1 MSISFFRHKPVVI
14 QPCSGILFSNKMSL
28 TTDTYK
34 NLDTSQKHYIKLKK
48 PDSNVT
54 YYTILFNIL
63 GLERPRYQKTLVFAI
78 GYNARKGSDT
88 KGLKE
93 LLGMIKYSVY

>member
-1 MSISFFRHKPVVI
+1 MKEARLK
-14 QPCSGILFSNKMSL
+14 CYIL
-28 TTDTYK
+28 Y
-34 NLDTSQKHYIKLKK
+34 
-48 PDSNVT
+48 V
-54 YYTILFNIL
+54 LFNIL

-78 GYNARKGSDT
+78 AYNARKGSDT